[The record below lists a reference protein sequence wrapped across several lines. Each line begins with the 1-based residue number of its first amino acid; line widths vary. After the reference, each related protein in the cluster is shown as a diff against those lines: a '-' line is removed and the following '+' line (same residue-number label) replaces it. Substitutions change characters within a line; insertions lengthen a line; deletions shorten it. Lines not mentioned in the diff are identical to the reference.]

1 MFKRVIWMGTG
12 AAVGASSAFWVKRKV
27 QRTVEHYRPD
37 QVAHRAGASARNLG
51 RTVRDAATEGR
62 AAMRQREA
70 ELRAERDVRPLGGR
84 AMGEAT
90 HHDGVGRAGQAP
102 PR

>member
-1 MFKRVIWMGTG
+1 VFKRVIWIGTG
-12 AAVGASSAFWVKRKV
+12 AAVGASSAFWVKRKL
-27 QRTVEHYRPD
+27 QRTVEHYLPD
-37 QVAHRAGASARNLG
+37 QVAQRAGASARNLG

-70 ELRAERDVRPLGGR
+70 ELRAERDVHTLGSR
-84 AMGEAT
+84 AMGEAA
-90 HHDGVGRAGQAP
+90 HHYSVGRAGQAP

>member
-1 MFKRVIWMGTG
+1 MGTG
-12 AAVGASSAFWVKRKV
+12 AAVGASSAFWVKRRV
-27 QRTVEHYRPD
+27 QRTIEHYLPD

-70 ELRAERDVRPLGGR
+70 ELRAEVDARPLRSRPEGEETRSASVAGR
-84 AMGEAT
+84 PAE
-90 HHDGVGRAGQAP
+90 
-102 PR
+102 PRTA

>member
-1 MFKRVIWMGTG
+1 MPRP
-12 AAVGASSAFWVKRKV
+12 A
-27 QRTVEHYRPD
+27 TV
-37 QVAHRAGASARNLG
+37 G

-70 ELRAERDVRPLGGR
+70 ELRAERDVRTLGRR
-84 AMGEAT
+84 AMGAT
-90 HHDGVGRAGQAP
+90 ARHDGVGRAGQAP